1 MGAAVRRQPPP
12 AGAAALTDT
21 IVIFGCGVRP
31 DGSPSPT
38 LRRRVEAALA
48 HARRL
53 SDPYFMPT
61 GGLGRNPP
69 AEAEVM
75 ARLLR
80 EAGVP
85 AARILPEPTARD
97 TLASVHA
104 CAALMRS
111 RADGVIWVATSDYHL
126 PRCVVLLRLAGLS
139 ARACPPPGS
148 AHGWWQAAYWWGR
161 EAVALPVDVALL
173 LWAKRRRAAQSA
185 A

>member
-1 MGAAVRRQPPP
+1 M
-12 AGAAALTDT
+12 TDT

-38 LRRRVEAALA
+38 LRHRVEAALA
-48 HARRL
+48 QARRL
-53 SDPYFMPT
+53 SDPCFMPT

-104 CAALMRS
+104 CAALLRS
-111 RADGVIWVATSDYHL
+111 RADGVVWVATSDYHL

-139 ARACPPPGS
+139 ARACPPPGPAPPES
-148 AHGWWQAAYWWGR
+148 AHGRWQVAYRWGR
-161 EAVALPVDVALL
+161 EAVALPVDVVLL
-173 LWAKRRRAAQSA
+173 LWARRRRPAQSA